1 MPKQVETV
9 EKTIEKIDATNC
21 PEREHH
27 RQRVGLVCVACAELI
42 PPGGAYTPE
51 QFERYFGSPVVQPPS
66 PWGLTDEEKELW
78 VEYDR
83 VRLEHEAS
91 LFKVFDLER
100 GVPPRVVSIDYA
112 TGLQAD
118 FGGGALADV
127 RVNPLV
133 EPRARSDPAAFTQVI
148 DNLSGRLTDASI
160 ADAIARV
167 PRQLLPSDDERARLK
182 QGIEGRRNVLPAL
195 LRQRYP

>member
-1 MPKQVETV
+1 VASELFDPVSHV
-9 EKTIEKIDATNC
+9 IDASQLVDC
-21 PEREHH
+21 PVEDAINVILLDSLCQASDRGPHNLL
-27 RQRVGLVCVACAELI
+27 RV
-42 PPGGAYTPE
+42 
-51 QFERYFGSPVVQPPS
+51 
-66 PWGLTDEEKELW
+66 
-78 VEYDR
+78 
-83 VRLEHEAS
+83 
-91 LFKVFDLER
+91 

-133 EPRARSDPAAFTQVI
+133 EPRARSDPAAFTQTI
-148 DNLSGRLTDASI
+148 DNLAGRLTDASI

-167 PRQLLPSDDERARLK
+167 PRQILPSDDERERLR
-182 QGIEGRRNVLPAL
+182 QGLASRRNVLPAL